1 MKKATVLRR
10 NSRNVRVIRDE
21 DFFLENIII
30 LGQKV
35 KNLEIISS
43 DDLYFRQHHDL
54 RTNNWFTFKNLKQN
68 PFCYPE
74 NIACSTH

>member
-54 RTNNWFTFKNLKQN
+54 RTNNWSTFKNLTQN